1 MELHSGETVQ
11 VVKECVRKEICE
23 IITETIKPE
32 YQANLY
38 SKLWKY

>member
-1 MELHSGETVQ
+1 MELHSGATLQ

-23 IITETIKPE
+23 IIAETIKPE

-38 SKLWKY
+38 LKQWKY